1 MTKPFDVFDDLFVHI
16 QYPKWW
22 KELL

>member
-1 MTKPFDVFDDLFVHI
+1 MTKPFDVFNDVFVHI